1 MPEIKPINKHRII
14 PTYLTTIVMV
24 NIDTSANSIS
34 FYKTYLYI
42 EKAKKS
48 HLARVVVMDITVVVT
63 YPNYFSCR

>member
-1 MPEIKPINKHRII
+1 
-14 PTYLTTIVMV
+14 MV

-63 YPNYFSCR
+63 YPNYFSCRWVVSRKNVYPDDDDLQDEGS